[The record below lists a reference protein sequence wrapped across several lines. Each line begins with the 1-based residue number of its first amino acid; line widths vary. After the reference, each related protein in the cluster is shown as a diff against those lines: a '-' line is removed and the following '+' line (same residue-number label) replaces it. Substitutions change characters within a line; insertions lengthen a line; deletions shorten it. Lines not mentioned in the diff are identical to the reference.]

1 MLYRAIVVLMFAF
14 AAGVLLGS
22 YPGTLLKDPVLV
34 SETDHDAQM
43 IELRQ
48 RAHEAMVRLQSR
60 QQAYSC
66 ASASV
71 SDNNQRACDDIRS
84 NAIASA
90 KVNF

>member
-22 YPGTLLKDPVLV
+22 YPGTLLKDPVLT

-60 QQAYSC
+60 QQAFSC
-66 ASASV
+66 ASV
-71 SDNNQRACDDIRS
+71 SDNDQRTCDGIRS
-84 NAIASA
+84 NSIASVKA
-90 KVNF
+90 DF

>member
-66 ASASV
+66 TSV

>member
-14 AAGVLLGS
+14 AAGILLGS
-22 YPGTLLKDPVLV
+22 YPGTLLKDPALV

-60 QQAYSC
+60 QQAFSC
-66 ASASV
+66 ASV
-71 SDNNQRACDDIRS
+71 SADNQRACDDTRS
-84 NAIASA
+84 KSLASA
-90 KVNF
+90 KVDF